1 MGGGTDMSTELTSI
15 LNTLKTFTAEKLLSA
30 LVLLCVSLLVI
41 KLVMRILT
49 KLLEGPRFD
58 QRMQKYILS
67 AVRVLLYILAA
78 LIVADS
84 LGIPISSLLA
94 LFSVLGLAI
103 SLAVKDVLGNVAGGL
118 VILFAKPFQIG
129 DYIETDAGSGT
140 VAAIDLTYT
149 QLDTADGLR
158 LMIPNSV
165 LSDSKITNYT
175 QLGTRRIDHA
185 VSASYDDAIQDVR
198 TACLQAVAMTPNILD
213 DPAPMVIVAKYGES
227 SIEYRVRC
235 WSKVDTYWDAN
246 YALLENIKTCF
257 DKNGITMTYNHLN
270 IHILENK
277 SHETL

>member
-1 MGGGTDMSTELTSI
+1 MSTELTSI

-165 LSDSKITNYT
+165 LSDNKITNYT

-185 VSASYDDAIQDVR
+185 VSASYDDAIQ
-198 TACLQAVAMTPNILD
+198 AVAMTPNILE
-213 DPAPMVIVAKYGES
+213 DPAPMVIVSKYGDS

-235 WSKVDTYWDAN
+235 WSRVEFYWDAN
-246 YALLENIKTCF
+246 YALLENIKACF

-277 SHETL
+277 SNETL